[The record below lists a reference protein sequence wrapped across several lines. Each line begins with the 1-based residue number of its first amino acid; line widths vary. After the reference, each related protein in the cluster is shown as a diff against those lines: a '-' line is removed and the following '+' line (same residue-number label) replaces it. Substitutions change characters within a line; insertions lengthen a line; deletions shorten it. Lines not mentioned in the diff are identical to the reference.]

1 MYVTRRYGM
10 RKSFRALKKIKYNNS
25 IWNNKDENIS
35 KIYTYNNVYSYKH
48 FVERLPKCK
57 TNVGWKSSVQNYMIN
72 SITKM
77 YSDYLSMKEHIL
89 PKPVSSHE
97 ITIYERG
104 KERIITP
111 IHVKDRLLQKIICDY
126 ALTPI
131 LTPKLIY
138 DNGAS
143 LEGKGVQFSRQ
154 RLNKHLIQAI
164 KEYGSDFYV
173 LSFDFKSYFDS
184 IPHSTCRMML
194 ARYIEDKD
202 IVEMAMEMIKSPHN
216 AKILKIKDKKK
227 KDEELLK
234 LNNDEYKGICLGSQV
249 SQIMALI
256 VASDLDHYIKDV
268 AKRKYYDRYMDDGDI
283 FGKTKEE
290 LVELLEEMKKVC
302 DVLGLVLNEKKT
314 RISKISSG
322 FTFLKVRY
330 RVTDSKKIVK
340 KMARRGITKMRQKLK
355 KFRNKVDKHEM
366 TLDNVYD
373 SFQSWLEHSK
383 IANSYNTVKSMLR
396 LYIELFDGYRITKA
410 WKNKQRR
417 NKNVLQADKWAKY
430 RWGCVA

>member
-1 MYVTRRYGM
+1 
-10 RKSFRALKKIKYNNS
+10 
-25 IWNNKDENIS
+25 
-35 KIYTYNNVYSYKH
+35 
-48 FVERLPKCK
+48 
-57 TNVGWKSSVQNYMIN
+57 
-72 SITKM
+72 
-77 YSDYLSMKEHIL
+77 
-89 PKPVSSHE
+89 
-97 ITIYERG
+97 
-104 KERIITP
+104 
-111 IHVKDRLLQKIICDY
+111 
-126 ALTPI
+126 
-131 LTPKLIY
+131 
-138 DNGAS
+138 
-143 LEGKGVQFSRQ
+143 
-154 RLNKHLIQAI
+154 
-164 KEYGSDFYV
+164 
-173 LSFDFKSYFDS
+173 
-184 IPHSTCRMML
+184 ML

-202 IVEMAMEMIKSPHN
+202 IVEMAMEMIKSPHK

-302 DVLGLVLNEKKT
+302 DALGLVLNEKKT